1 MNSIKYIFPTING
14 IKNISNK
21 NIYNKDTYYK
31 TERYSASRQINTWLI
46 KTDKNKVNK

>member
-1 MNSIKYIFPTING
+1 MNTIKYIMPTLNS

-31 TERYSASRQINTWLI
+31 TERYNASIQINNWLI
-46 KTDKNKVNK
+46 KSEKKKNSK